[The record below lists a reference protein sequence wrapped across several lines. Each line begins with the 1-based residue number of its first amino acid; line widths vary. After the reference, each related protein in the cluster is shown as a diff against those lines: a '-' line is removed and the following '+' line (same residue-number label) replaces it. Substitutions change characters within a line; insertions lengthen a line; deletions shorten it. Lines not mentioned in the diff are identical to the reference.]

1 MALTGYLVPFPDP
14 GAFDLMSRWLEQD
27 VEATGPGTIFVQVTM
42 PRIIQRPAA
51 TGGVS
56 AEVSNAGFARKKLEL
71 FRHCGGAWIPLSESV
86 TPSPEAAEEITWPV
100 TGPGLYRARLTNMGG
115 MEGQFSLDCRFRP
128 A

>member
-27 VEATGPGTIFVQVTM
+27 VEATGTGTISVLVTM
-42 PRIIQRPAA
+42 PRIIRRPAEA
-51 TGGVS
+51 AQAAADAS
-56 AEVSNAGFARKKLEL
+56 SPGFARKKLEL
-71 FRHCGGAWIPLSESV
+71 FRHCGGTWLPLSESV

-100 TGPGLYRARLTNMGG
+100 TRPGLYRARLTNMGG

-128 A
+128 G